1 MSRCAI
7 AVVVLLISSL
17 AFGAE
22 KRSELKFS
30 YITSKSVGFVSAGGI
45 PAVDLALELI
55 NNRTDVLPN
64 HTLSYTNVLDSQV
77 SEIWNYNVSSS
88 MDWCML
94 SSSWI
99 ASRAMAS
106 CQ

>member
-1 MSRCAI
+1 MLRCAI

-77 SEIWNYNVSSS
+77 SEI
-88 MDWCML
+88 
-94 SSSWI
+94 
-99 ASRAMAS
+99 
-106 CQ
+106 